1 MKITI
6 QIDEHIQDT
15 EIAVTCNKLTPEIEK
30 LLATIRILDQ
40 QLMVTKED
48 ENHLVDISNIIYVEA
63 VERKTF
69 VYTPEM
75 VYESKL
81 KLYEMEERL
90 CAGSFMRISKSCL
103 VNLRYI
109 KSLKN
114 DIERKLRLT
123 LKNGEQIIVSR
134 QYADEMKRRLG
145 VM

>member
-6 QIDEHIQDT
+6 NTDEKNTETEIAIHCRQLDT
-15 EIAVTCNKLTPEIEK
+15 EIEK
-30 LLATIRILDQ
+30 IIATLRMLNS
-40 QLMVTKED
+40 QLMVTKDE
-48 ENHLVDISNIIYVEA
+48 ENHLVDIASIIYVEA

-69 VYTPEM
+69 VYTPEA

-81 KLYEMEERL
+81 RLYEMEERL
-90 CAGSFMRISKSCL
+90 CAGSFLRISKSSL

-114 DIERKLRLT
+114 DVERKIRLT
-123 LKNGEQIIVSR
+123 LKNGEQMIVSR

-145 VM
+145 VI